1 MLTALRNAFK
11 VPDLRR
17 KLLFTFFILAVF
29 RLGAHIPVPGIDL
42 ATLNRQIEQ
51 RQQVGGVA
59 AFLNLFSGGALTNF
73 AIFALGIMPYITSSI
88 IMQLLAVVIPRLEEW
103 QKQGEVGHRQ
113 ITKFTRYLTI
123 VLALIQ
129 STGLV
134 FLFHSPENS
143 PVGADVVPNFTP
155 PRVALIV
162 LTLTAGTGLIM
173 WLGELITQRGIGNG
187 MSLLIFAGII
197 AGLPG
202 QGAAVY
208 EQLKIIGSV
217 IFLLIGLMIVVAIV
231 LVEQGQ
237 RRIPVQYAKRIVGRR
252 MTGGGST
259 YIPIKVNQA
268 GVIPII
274 FASSVL
280 YIPVLV
286 SSAAPWKGMRE
297 FVERWFVNPA
307 TVPYI
312 VLYAILIL
320 LFTFFYVAI
329 TFNPTQ
335 QADYIRKYGGF
346 IPGIRP
352 GRPTAEYLNKVLTR
366 LTVPGS
372 LFLAL
377 VAVVP
382 SVIAVITGLPA
393 QTFPFGGTTILI
405 AVGVALETMR
415 QIESQLLMR
424 NYEGFLK

>member
-1 MLTALRNAFK
+1 MLQALRNAFK

-17 KLLFTFFILAVF
+17 KILFTLFVIAVY
-29 RLGAHIPVPGIDL
+29 RLGSHVPVPGVDH
-42 ATLNRQIEQ
+42 AAV
-51 RQQVGGVA
+51 QQLVDQGQSAGGVV
-59 AFLNLFSGGALTNF
+59 AFLNLFSGGALTQF
-73 AIFALGIMPYITSSI
+73 AVFALGIMPYITASI
-88 IMQLLAVVIPRLEEW
+88 IMQLLAVVIPRLESW
-103 QKQGEVGHRQ
+103 QKEGEVGHRK
-113 ITKFTRYLTI
+113 ITQWTRYLTI
-123 VLALIQ
+123 MLALIQ
-129 STGLV
+129 STGLT
-134 FLFHSPENS
+134 FLFHNPQ
-143 PVGADVVPNFTP
+143 NFGVDLIPRFSP

-187 MSLLIFAGII
+187 MSLLIFASII
-197 AGLPG
+197 SQLPS
-202 QGAAVY
+202 QSSIVY
-208 EQLKIIGSV
+208 AQLGMFGSV
-217 IFLLIGLMIVVAIV
+217 IFLLIGLGIVLAIV
-231 LVEQGQ
+231 TVEQGQ

-252 MTGGGST
+252 MMGGGST

-286 SSAAPWKGMRE
+286 SSAAPWQWLRD
-297 FVERWFVNPA
+297 FTQRYFVNA
-307 TVPYI
+307 ASIPYI
-312 VLYAILIL
+312 VLFFVLIL

-329 TFNPTQ
+329 TFNPVQ

-372 LFLAL
+372 LFLAA
-377 VAVVP
+377 VAVIP
-382 SVIAVITGLPA
+382 SVVAAATNLPPH
-393 QTFPFGGTTILI
+393 TFPFGGVTVLI

-415 QIESQLLMR
+415 QLESHLLMR
-424 NYEGFLK
+424 HYEGFLK